1 MPLYQSALHT
11 RLFAALALF
20 ALALAWELQTDGPTG
35 VEAPAPPNPLLAAR
49 AEAAAAPEEP
59 ADPAE
64 LPAASTVT
72 LPEGGNMHWFI
83 RTQEIARNYGLGD
96 MFVRQIKQES
106 HFRDDIISG
115 QFVSWAGA
123 VGIAQIVPWMH
134 PEVNPL
140 DPEASLHYAAKLMNE
155 HITRYGGDK
164 AKALAAYNAGPG
176 TVDWTVETCAATWR
190 DCLPDE
196 TKEYLANIHVP
207 DMRGAIIEGRPPS
220 AKPAVK
226 PQSGWLSFLEIAR
239 QHGQS

>member
-11 RLFAALALF
+11 RLIAAIALF
-20 ALALAWELQTDGPTG
+20 ALALAWEFQATDPAG
-35 VEAPAPPNPLLAAR
+35 VDAPAPNPLTAR
-49 AEAAAAPEEP
+49 RAEGAEPAEAAAPEIP
-59 ADPAE
+59 
-64 LPAASTVT
+64 PAASSVS

-83 RTQEIARNYGLGD
+83 RTQQIARNYGLGD

-115 QFVSWAGA
+115 QTISWAGA
-123 VGIAQIVPWMH
+123 AGIAQIVPWMH

-155 HITRYGGDK
+155 HIARFGGDK

-176 TVDWTVETCAATWR
+176 TVDLTVETCGATWR

-207 DMRGAIIEGRPPS
+207 DMRGTIVMGRPPA
-220 AKPAVK
+220 AKPA
-226 PQSGWLSFLEIAR
+226 PAPTGWLAFIEIAR
-239 QHGQS
+239 QHPVAN